1 MDTGLDGRTAL
12 VVGASSGLGLST
24 AKALAAEGVR
34 TALVS
39 RSAERLAEASQQVP
53 NSITIAADITDANA
67 RHQMMDE
74 AEESLGPIDILIPN
88 GGGPPP
94 GTFAS
99 TEFDAYQAAV
109 DLNLLPAI
117 DMCKRLIPSMQER
130 GWGRVV
136 AITSQSVRE
145 PIDVLILS
153 NTARAALTSFLK
165 TTAREVAADGVTINT
180 VQPGAHET
188 NRLTSIW
195 GDLEP
200 VRQGVPARRLGDPD
214 DFGRIVTFL
223 CSDSAKYII
232 GASLIV
238 DGGNSHGLQ

>member
-12 VVGASSGLGLST
+12 VVGASGGLGLAT

-34 TALVS
+34 TAIVGRS
-39 RSAERLAEASQQVP
+39 RERLDAVLGDVP
-53 NSITIAADITDANA
+53 NAIALVADITDVEA
-67 RHQMMDE
+67 RRHMMDE
-74 AEESLGPIDILIPN
+74 AENQLGQVDILIAN

-99 TEFDAYQAAV
+99 TDFDAYQGAL
-109 DLNLLPAI
+109 DLNLLPAV
-117 DMCKRLIPSMQER
+117 DLCKRFIPSMQER

-165 TTAREVAADGVTINT
+165 TTAREVAADGVTVNT
-180 VQPGAHET
+180 VQPGAHLT
-188 NRLTSIW
+188 DRLTSIYA
-195 GDLEP
+195 DLEP
-200 VRQGVPARRLGDPD
+200 VRQGVPAKRLGDPE

-223 CSDSAKYII
+223 CSESAKYVV

>member
-12 VVGASSGLGLST
+12 VIGASSGLGLST

-39 RSAERLAEASQQVP
+39 RSAERLEAASQEVP
-53 NSITIAADITDANA
+53 NSIAIAADITDPDA
-67 RHQMMDE
+67 RHHMMDE
-74 AEESLGPIDILIPN
+74 AQERLGQVDILIAN

-99 TEFDAYQAAV
+99 TEFDSYQVAV

-117 DMCKRLIPSMQER
+117 DMCQRFIPSMQER

-165 TTAREVAADGVTINT
+165 TTAREVAADGVTVNT

-200 VRQGVPARRLGDPD
+200 VRQGVPAKRLGDPD
-214 DFGRIVTFL
+214 DFGRVVTFL
-223 CSDSAKYII
+223 CSESAKYII